1 MEITFIDKIIKT
13 TLAVAFLT
21 FVVVSFYFGLPHGL
35 AILAGA
41 VWGSTN
47 LFFIKQLVK
56 NWLIPG
62 QRDFLKIWVILGL
75 KFPILYLAGFGLLKT
90 GYLPEL
96 DLLIGFTL
104 MMAVV
109 FLKGLGRLFME
120 SANSKQ
126 ESKAA

>member
-1 MEITFIDKIIKT
+1 
-13 TLAVAFLT
+13 
-21 FVVVSFYFGLPHGL
+21 L

-41 VWGSTN
+41 VWGSAN
-47 LFFIKQLVK
+47 LFFIKQLFK

-62 QRDFLKIWVILGL
+62 RRDFLKIWAILGL

-90 GYLPEL
+90 GYLPDL

-104 MMAVV
+104 IMAVI
-109 FLKGLGRLFME
+109 FLKGLGRLLME
-120 SANSKQ
+120 SARSKQ